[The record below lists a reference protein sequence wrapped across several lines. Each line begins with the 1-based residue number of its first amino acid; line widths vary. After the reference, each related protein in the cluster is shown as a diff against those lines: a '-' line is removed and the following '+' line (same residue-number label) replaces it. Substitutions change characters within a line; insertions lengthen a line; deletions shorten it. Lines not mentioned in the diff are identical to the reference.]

1 MNQLINNNELDE
13 YKLQLANLFQELQRF
28 ATDIDNQE
36 LEDAIASLR
45 RNIYEPFLFVVV
57 GEVKAGKSSFINAL
71 LQENICQT
79 AAEPCTDIIQQIVY
93 GDTASTEEIT
103 PYLKKIAL
111 PIPILENLS
120 IVDTPG
126 TNTIIANHQEIT
138 KKFIPNSDLVFFVF
152 FAKNPYTQS
161 AWDLLEY
168 VQVQWR
174 KKVIFILQQADL
186 TKPEELSK
194 NKEKLQE
201 IALLKSISNPIIFAT
216 SAELESDGE
225 IEQSGFIEVRKYIQE
240 TLGGKETV
248 RLKLQG
254 VVNTS
259 EQIIKQL
266 TIDIEHLQKQLETD
280 RQVVSNIQSK
290 LQQNKQ
296 QSSYELNSLVIRLLS
311 QYDTIT
317 GRVKQEFRAQLSIVS
332 LIKSSLKILFKGSR
346 STPSWMDELKN
357 SCEAE
362 LKSSLGEIS
371 QDGIKHFVTGIRQLL
386 QNVLAELKNLP
397 ENRINNHHISLQ
409 VTERRQEVIED
420 VQEKVSSLL
429 TDKSFLHSIESINAS
444 IAPNLLGG
452 GAATIAGTMIA
463 AVTEIVLLDII
474 GTAFAGVGL
483 IFAGGTLFWKKRQ
496 IINHFENKLDQ
507 EKNSFEREIST
518 KLNSKLD
525 IIYEEIERNFL
536 DIYNYVTAEEAKI
549 LPLVASFDKIT
560 TKAKTLFS
568 NLG

>member
-1 MNQLINNNELDE
+1 ME
-13 YKLQLANLFQELQRF
+13 NLFQELQKF

-36 LEDAIASLR
+36 LEDTIASLR

-71 LQENICQT
+71 LQETICQT

-93 GDTASTEEIT
+93 ADTASTEEIT

-186 TKPEELSK
+186 TKPEELTK
-194 NKEKLQE
+194 NTEKLQE
-201 IALLKSISNPIIFAT
+201 IALLKGITNPIIFAT
-216 SAELESDGE
+216 SAELENGGE
-225 IEQSGFIEVRKYIQE
+225 IEQGGFIEVRKYIQE

-248 RLKLQG
+248 RLKLHG

-280 RQVVSNIQSK
+280 RQVVSNIQSQ

-296 QSSYELNSLVIRLLS
+296 QSSYELDSLVVRLLS

-317 GRVKQEFRAQLSIVS
+317 ARVKQEFRTQLSIVS
-332 LIKSSLKILFKGSR
+332 LIKSSLIILFKGGR
-346 STPSWMDELKN
+346 NTPSWMDELKN

-371 QDGIKHFVTGIRQLL
+371 QDGIKHFVEGIRQLL
-386 QNVLAELKNLP
+386 QNAITELKNLP
-397 ENRINNHHISLQ
+397 ENRINSHHISLQ
-409 VTERRQEVIED
+409 VIERRQEVIED

-452 GAATIAGTMIA
+452 GAATIAGTLIA
-463 AVTEIVLLDII
+463 AITEIVLLDII
-474 GTAFAGVGL
+474 GAAFAGIGL
-483 IFAGGTLFWKKRQ
+483 VFAGSTLFWKKRQ
-496 IINHFENKLDQ
+496 IINQFEENLDQ
-507 EKNSFEREIST
+507 ERHRFEREIAT
-518 KLNSKLD
+518 KLTSKLD

-536 DIYNYVTAEEAKI
+536 GIYNYVATEEAKI
-549 LPLVASFDKIT
+549 LPLVASFQKIK
-560 TKAKTLFS
+560 TKAETVFN